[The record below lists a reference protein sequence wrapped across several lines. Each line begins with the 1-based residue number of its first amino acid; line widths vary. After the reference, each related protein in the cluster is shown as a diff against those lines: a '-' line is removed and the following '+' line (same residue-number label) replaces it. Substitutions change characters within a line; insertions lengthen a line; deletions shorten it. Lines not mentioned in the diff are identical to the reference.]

1 MSEPEVSPYNLALVG
16 ASTLQGKEVK
26 ALLDQRG
33 FPVGRLVLLDVEEAR
48 GQLTEFDDE
57 PAIIQT
63 VGRGSFEKMA
73 FAVFASSPSF
83 TEEHWQ
89 MAAECGC
96 QIIDLSYFL
105 ETHPRARLR
114 APLIES
120 LLDDPGNPPAGQGG
134 ERRLAVSAHPAAMA
148 IAGVLGCLSRRFVVT
163 RSVVLVLES
172 VSERG
177 KAGLDEL
184 SRQTI
189 NLLSFQEIPKDVF
202 DSQVAFNLRSSYG
215 RQNHP
220 TLHEAQN
227 RIGRHVRE
235 LLRGRAVQPA
245 VRLLQAPI
253 FFGHAFCCYVD
264 LAERVSTE
272 AVEEALD
279 QRPFRVSRDP
289 EDQPNVVGV
298 AGSNEIA
305 IGAVERD
312 PAGESGYWVWGA
324 LDNVRLAALNAV
336 EIAEEKVFAATGRAS

>member
-57 PAIIQT
+57 PAIIQP

-89 MAAECGC
+89 IAEECGC
-96 QIIDLSYFL
+96 QIIDLSYYL

-120 LLDDPGNPPAGQGG
+120 LLDDSGNPPVGQGG

-177 KAGLDEL
+177 KLGLEEL
-184 SRQTI
+184 SHQTI
-189 NLLSFQEIPKDVF
+189 NLLSFQEIPQDVF
-202 DSQVAFNLRSSYG
+202 DSQVAFNLLSSYG
-215 RQNHP
+215 RESHP
-220 TLHEAQN
+220 TLHEAQT

-235 LLRGRAVQPA
+235 LLRGQAVQPA

-253 FFGHAFCCYVD
+253 FYGHAFCCYVD
-264 LAERVSTE
+264 LAERVPTE

-279 QRPFRVSRDP
+279 QRPFRVSRDL